1 MKGKLEANVVLLL
14 EQGMP
19 IRAMSV
25 EAPALACFGGFSLG
39 ALELGSHQALRV
51 LEAFVDAGT
60 VDDGYERYCR
70 GPETAGS
77 SLLLAWIASGESPV
91 AIVAMNGRCVAC
103 PSALIGAVFFA
114 MAPHRDGRGLPAG
127 VIRLDAKAADGSPH
141 ARLLSAIA
149 THGAQGNDAERG
161 DLSKQAFVDLA
172 RELFVRGLLSR
183 PVGQIELGDLR
194 RRAPFDPMF
203 GFTRGTPIDRY
214 YLDRFI
220 ERIRPEVRGAVLEIG
235 GSRANRERYRFDA
248 ATEYRAMDIKRSPD
262 VDLVGDVHDRG
273 LIPPGTLDAIVIFN
287 VLEHCARPWVV
298 ADNLRA
304 WLRVGGKVFAM
315 VPSVQ
320 RVHRQPKDYWRPYP
334 DGMEVLFSDFAR
346 CQLFVYGNPL
356 TSVAAIMGIAAQE
369 LSADELDHVN
379 IGYPVA
385 TCVIAEK

>member
-1 MKGKLEANVVLLL
+1 LKGKLETNVVLLL

-25 EAPALACFGGFSLG
+25 EAPALACFGGLSLG
-39 ALELGSHQALRV
+39 ARELGSHQALRV
-51 LEAFVDAGT
+51 LEAFVDAAT

-70 GPETAGS
+70 GPATASS

-91 AIVAMNGRCVAC
+91 AIVAMNGRCMAC
-103 PSALIGAVFFA
+103 PSAQLGGVLYA
-114 MAPHRDGRGLPAG
+114 MAPRNDGRVPPAG
-127 VIRLDAKAADGSPH
+127 VIRLDAKAADGSPR

-149 THGAQGNDAERG
+149 ARGAQGSDAERR
-161 DLSKQAFVDLA
+161 DLSKEAFVDLA
-172 RELFVRGLLSR
+172 RELFVGGLLSR
-183 PVGQIELGDLR
+183 PVGEIDLGDLR
-194 RRAPFDPMF
+194 RLAPFDPMF

-214 YLDRFI
+214 YLERFI
-220 ERIRPEVRGAVLEIG
+220 EHIRPEVRGAVLEIG
-235 GSRANRERYRFDA
+235 GKRANRETYGFDA

-298 ADNLRA
+298 AENLRG

-320 RVHRQPKDYWRPYP
+320 RVHRQPRDYWRPYP
-334 DGMEVLFSDFAR
+334 DGMEALFADFAR

-356 TSVAAIMGIAAQE
+356 TALAAIMGIAVQE
-369 LSADELDHVN
+369 LSTDELDRVN
-379 IGYPVA
+379 TGYPVA